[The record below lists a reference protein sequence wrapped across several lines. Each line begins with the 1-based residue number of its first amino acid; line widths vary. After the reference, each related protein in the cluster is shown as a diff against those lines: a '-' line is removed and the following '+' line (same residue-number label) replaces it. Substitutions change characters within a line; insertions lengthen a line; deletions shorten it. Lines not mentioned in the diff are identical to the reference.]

1 MLTTAVQGDE
11 RQQERNTREM
21 KMIYKQKE
29 EKKTHS
35 RNTFLRDFSGN
46 RRISHI

>member
-1 MLTTAVQGDE
+1 MFTTTVQGGE
-11 RQQERNTREM
+11 RQQQRNTKEM

-35 RNTFLRDFSGN
+35 RNTFLKDFSGN